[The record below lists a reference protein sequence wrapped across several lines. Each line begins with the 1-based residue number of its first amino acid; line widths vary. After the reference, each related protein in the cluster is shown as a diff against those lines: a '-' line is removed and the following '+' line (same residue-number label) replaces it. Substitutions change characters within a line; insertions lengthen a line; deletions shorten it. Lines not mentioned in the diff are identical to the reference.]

1 MVTYPWGWKS
11 TAVKVQTNCLWNSF
25 TGGTCRNDDV
35 SSMVG
40 PGYSFSGQE
49 CVNTVDVIAFSLY
62 VKNNISWMKLEGISL
77 FPIFCIPRVILN
89 AILCFHSRGQHLCK
103 FIVTKE
109 SVCIRKEFNSHR
121 TGLGHKH
128 GRRFIVLGH
137 KYGRHNIIWKH
148 TTETLDSRSVVR
160 I

>member
-49 CVNTVDVIAFSLY
+49 CVNTDNVIAFSLY
-62 VKNNISWMKLEGISL
+62 VKNNISWIKLAGISL
-77 FPIFCIPRVILN
+77 FPIFCIPTVILN
-89 AILCFHSRGQHLCK
+89 AILCFHSRGQHPCK

-121 TGLGHKH
+121 TGFWTHTWPPFHCFGTQ
-128 GRRFIVLGH
+128 IWPPQ
-137 KYGRHNIIWKH
+137 RHAKTHNWN
-148 TTETLDSRSVVR
+148 LRLP
-160 I
+160 